1 MTREVLRQLSDH
13 ELEAVAGALRSRRLV
28 PPFQGAACESYVAGQ
43 HAAALAAALEELGR
57 DGLGPSQ
64 VATLLAVLAADRR
77 DARESSPA
85 PVVDLVATGP
95 DAPGVASRDTSVVV
109 QELFRHARASVL
121 VVGYVVRQGRH
132 VFQSLA
138 ERMRDHPTLRV
149 RLCLDV
155 SRHPG
160 DTSLDSEILQRFA
173 AHFRTQEWPGPRVP
187 EIYYDPRALERD
199 PVRRA
204 SLHAKCIVV
213 DREHA
218 FISSA
223 NFTEAAQVRNI
234 EVGVLVH
241 SRLLAS
247 RLADHFE
254 GLVAAEL
261 LKPVPGSWTKPVE

>member
-1 MTREVLRQLSDH
+1 MTREVFPRLSDH
-13 ELEAVAGALRSRRLV
+13 ELEAIGDALRTGRLV
-28 PPFQGAACESYVAGQ
+28 PPFQGAACAPYVAGE
-43 HAAALAAALEELGR
+43 HAATLAAALEELGK
-57 DGLGPSQ
+57 DGLGPGQ
-64 VATLLAVLAADRR
+64 IAALLAVLAADRR
-77 DARESSPA
+77 GGREPGL
-85 PVVDLVATGP
+85 VVDLVATGP

-109 QELFRHARASVL
+109 RELFRHARESVL

-132 VFQSLA
+132 VFQTLA
-138 ERMRDHPTLRV
+138 GRMGELPDLRV

-173 AHFRTQEWPGPRVP
+173 ARFRTQEWPGERVP

-199 PVRRA
+199 PGRRA

-218 FISSA
+218 FVSSA

-247 RLADHFE
+247 RLADHFD
-254 GLVAAEL
+254 GLLAAGA
-261 LKPVPGSWTKPVE
+261 LKPLPGSWSKPVE

>member
-1 MTREVLRQLSDH
+1 MTRAVFHRLSAH
-13 ELEAVAGALRSRRLV
+13 ELEALCDALRTGRLV
-28 PPFQGAACESYVAGQ
+28 PPFQGAACAAYVAGE
-43 HAAALAAALEELGR
+43 HAAPLAAAIEGLGQ

-64 VATLLAVLAADRR
+64 IATLLAVLAEDRR
-77 DARESSPA
+77 GERKSGPG

-95 DAPGVASRDTSVVV
+95 DAPGVPSRDTSVVV
-109 QELFRHARASVL
+109 RELFRHAQESVL

-132 VFQSLA
+132 VFQALA
-138 ERMRDHPTLRV
+138 ERMRDHPALRV

-173 AHFRTQEWPGPRVP
+173 ARFRTQEWPGERVP
-187 EIYYDPRALERD
+187 EIYYDPRALDRD
-199 PVRRA
+199 ASRRA

-218 FISSA
+218 FVSSA

-247 RLADHFE
+247 HLADHFE
-254 GLVAAEL
+254 ALVAAVA
-261 LKPVPGSWTKPVE
+261 LKPLPGSWTKPVE